1 MLKLREN
8 RSILQKSIIFLF
20 IFVFIVAYFLFL
32 THVYIKPRGFYDRM
46 PFLLY
51 IGFAII
57 IVVFF
62 SFMIF
67 ELDNENKKLLKFRFL
82 SENSIKVILMIFMSI
97 TIFIPPISFSTT
109 IIDWN
114 QVGFFNYFRAISFLI
129 GLLFLPGA
137 NLFKIFFPKN
147 TLHERFKVEPF
158 IIKITLYPL
167 LSLIF
172 LGTSVL
178 ILDQIGFLR
187 ESITIILFLLILG
200 LFFSDFIIQ
209 KLRNNKIEMNIIE
222 INISKYTFMILVIAF
237 AVLLISLGIG
247 INAKYLIPGDSWR
260 GISSAIY
267 IGTSDPS
274 PINNRYYYAIFWGFI
289 SFGLSILSGLPYI
302 NTNVMLTP
310 FCYLSVI
317 SIYLFIKAI
326 LYDYKEK
333 YSVLASIL
341 IITFSSLIY
350 TTGLEVDNTSPLIQD
365 FVFFF
370 RFKSYALFLLFSSLA
385 LFFIIS
391 KTNKTSSFKTKHI
404 LKTEDFKIIILGAL
418 FLIYSYIIYFLPLLA
433 GFFLIFLYCL
443 FSDKKKHNF
452 RIFFHFI
459 FFLFLFFIFFDV
471 LTNFFLSDLL
481 LIEINQFFK
490 IAPNLVDIPKNIR
503 GLLINFI
510 LGTIIIFYIIF
521 QILYIKYYNP
531 KKESKYRK
539 NLPQKKFLK
548 SKIRSRIK
556 INPKI
561 IFISFLI
568 IFSLFLIIE
577 IHNIILDKF
586 FSDYNL
592 GEKDFFAFY
601 INLIFVNIGFIGIL
615 AIYLS
620 YFCFKTNKKTFYVL
634 ISWILTSLIL
644 ASILIFKIY
653 FIDYPFTIPQDISRK
668 DYHMMTYWFSRV
680 WYYSIPAFSII
691 SSIGLINLMK
701 KRKKIHLIKKRI
713 LRKIFDLSSISIL
726 ISLSFSSFI
735 LGGMYWACTYKSGYS
750 GCSDSEAQIVGWISE
765 NLPKNS
771 KILIDSY
778 NMKDYIRKITEMP
791 TFFIWEEINKI
802 LDNLKLDIDYEID
815 NLCNLSI
822 LDDYNGEKN
831 VLKLEDN
838 NQSGRIF
845 MLMNFKYATQ
855 YGMIRFIMKSTNSSK
870 SSFITLNNDA
880 VTIEMREN
888 GLYYHNNNTT
898 FKIAN
903 IENDYW
909 YKIKIKFSSNY
920 TTYGNLNQFQWAIKI
935 NDTVHGPYDFR
946 NNNTEINYL
955 KFYTSFEDSN
965 WTMYFNNMTFS
976 GISPFSGISMFKY
989 IFKHLLII
997 DYLKSRNFTYY
1008 IHYDDININSKI
1020 KEKID
1025 VEKELIEGFY
1035 NNLLY
1040 RYKNIS
1046 LYAST

>member
-1 MLKLREN
+1 MSKLREN

-32 THVYIKPRGFYDRM
+32 THIYIKPNRFFDRM

-114 QVGFFNYFRAISFLI
+114 QVGILNYFRAISFLI
-129 GLLFLPGA
+129 GCLFLPGA

-172 LGTSVL
+172 LGLSVL

-187 ESITIILFLLILG
+187 ESITIILFLLIFG

-209 KLRNNKIEMNIIE
+209 KLRNNKIEMYITE

-237 AVLLISLGIG
+237 AVILISLGIG
-247 INAKYLIPGDSWR
+247 INAKYLVPGDSWR

-274 PINNRYYYAIFWGFI
+274 PINSRYYYAIFWGFI

-310 FCYLSVI
+310 FCYLSVF

-341 IITFSSLIY
+341 IITFSSLTY
-350 TTGLEVDNTSPLIQD
+350 TTGLGVENTSPLIQD

-391 KTNKTSSFKTKHI
+391 KTNKPSSFKTKHR

-418 FLIYSYIIYFLPLLA
+418 FLIYSSIIYFLPLLA

-471 LTNFFLSDLL
+471 LTNFFLSDHL
-481 LIEINQFFK
+481 LIQINRFFI

-503 GLLINFI
+503 GFLINFI

-531 KKESKYRK
+531 KKESKHRK

-644 ASILIFKIY
+644 ASLLIFKTY
-653 FIDYPFTIPQDISRK
+653 FIDYPFTIPQDISSR

-680 WYYSIPAFSII
+680 WYYSIPAFSVI
-691 SSIGLINLMK
+691 SSIGLIFLMK
-701 KRKKIHLIKKRI
+701 KRKKIYLIKKRI

-750 GCSDSEAQIVGWISE
+750 GFSDSEAQIVGWISE

-771 KILIDSY
+771 KILIDSH
-778 NMKDYIRKITEMP
+778 NMRYIRKITEMS
-791 TFFIWEEINKI
+791 TFFIWEEINNI
-802 LDNLKLDIDYEID
+802 LDKLKLDIDYELD

-838 NQSGRIF
+838 NQTGRIF
-845 MLMNFKYATQ
+845 MLFNFKNAPQ
-855 YGMIRFIMKSTNSSK
+855 YGRIAFLMKTTNSSK

-880 VTIEMREN
+880 ITIEIREN
-888 GLYYHNNNTT
+888 GLYYHNNTNA
-898 FKIAN
+898 FKITN

-909 YKIKIKFSSNY
+909 YYIKIYFTSTNN
-920 TTYGNLNQFQWAIKI
+920 TYKNLNQFQWKI
-935 NDTVHGPYDFR
+935 IINGTGHGPYDFG

-965 WTMYFNNMTFS
+965 WTMYFNNMKFSWIS
-976 GISPFSGISMFKY
+976 GITDIKKY

-997 DYLKSRNFTYY
+997 DDLKSKNFTYY
-1008 IHYDDININSKI
+1008 IHFDDININSKI

-1025 VEKELIEGFY
+1025 VEKEIIEGFY